1 MVEEVGNI
9 RSNKNMH
16 YGTANV
22 VGVID
27 NVPDRLP
34 RATLV
39 PRSDTNRIFEQTHHD
54 VYCRVDAS
62 KRSLIKREDGFPK
75 VLKIAIPVVA
85 ATSLLLFGKSIGKG
99 LKSYFKNFLK

>member
-9 RSNKNMH
+9 RSNKSMH

-39 PRSDTNRIFEQTHHD
+39 PRSDTNKIFEQTHYD
-54 VYCRVDAS
+54 VYSRVDAS
-62 KRSLIKREDGFPK
+62 KRSLKSESGFPT
-75 VLKIAIPVVA
+75 VLKIAIPVVGA
-85 ATSLLLFGKSIGKG
+85 ASLLLFGKSICKG